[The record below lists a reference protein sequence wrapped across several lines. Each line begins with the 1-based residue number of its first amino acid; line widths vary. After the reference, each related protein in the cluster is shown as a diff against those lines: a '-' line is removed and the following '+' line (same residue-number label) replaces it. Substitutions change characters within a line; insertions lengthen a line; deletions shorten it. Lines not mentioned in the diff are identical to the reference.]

1 MHRFVYSVLHSKMG
15 RSEQKSSIQIY
26 TRKELFQTLSQIPWW
41 FFVIILLISG
51 VGYSVYSSYASVE
64 RLLVRLDDERITKIS
79 NISDNPEL
87 ILGTED
93 DSTSFDTASKY
104 LDSERIQT
112 FDSYDSAV
120 QALLNGDIDAV
131 IIKLNIGQRFV
142 RENPNEFDLVGA
154 SLSLNDTESYWESFA
169 FIYVGIV
176 LTIRVSL
183 ISYAIALI
191 FGLFAGLGR
200 ISKNKIISN
209 LATLYVEL
217 IRGIPIIVLIFYI
230 ALVGVPAIVKSING
244 LGESLIESEFV
255 FIGNFLAGIS
265 IRDIPSESR
274 AIIALSVTYGAFLAE
289 IFRAGIQSVGRGQSE
304 AARSLGMSLGQAM
317 RYIILPQAIRNV
329 LPALANDFIA
339 MVKDSS
345 LVSVLAVQDITHL
358 SRKYT
363 GSSFRYREAFTI
375 LTILYLSIT
384 LTLSLLVR
392 TMERR
397 LRQDD

>member
-1 MHRFVYSVLHSKMG
+1 M
-15 RSEQKSSIQIY
+15 
-26 TRKELFQTLSQIPWW
+26 
-41 FFVIILLISG
+41 
-51 VGYSVYSSYASVE
+51 
-64 RLLVRLDDERITKIS
+64 
-79 NISDNPEL
+79 
-87 ILGTED
+87 
-93 DSTSFDTASKY
+93 
-104 LDSERIQT
+104 
-112 FDSYDSAV
+112 
-120 QALLNGDIDAV
+120 

-142 RENPNEFDLVGA
+142 RENPNKFELVGA

-183 ISYAIALI
+183 ISYAIALV

-200 ISKNKIISN
+200 ISKNKILSN

-244 LGESLIESEFV
+244 VGESLIESEFV

-265 IRDIPSESR
+265 IRDIPSEWR

-317 RYIILPQAIRNV
+317 RYVILPQAIRNV